1 MLTYGVPVMP
11 INMALGSVVVIVLEA
26 VTVVWDAWR
35 HHGVRGQ
42 VATQWRRMHS
52 RLCSSGCVRG
62 MALCAY

>member
-35 HHGVRGQ
+35 RHWVRGK
-42 VATQWRRMHS
+42 VATQWRRMLS
-52 RLCSSGCVRG
+52 RLCSSGCMRG
-62 MALCAY
+62 MALYTY